1 MRFDQDRHGGRHDR
15 LRRGWGRRVVGLG
28 AVAASMVIA
37 TGTAT
42 AVPATASLGSI
53 GSGSSGSAGAGSV
66 GPGSSIPESF
76 REDPGPVPPTRDDI
90 TTAAITGVKQVS
102 EQAVQ
107 YTVASPALR
116 REVTV
121 DVLLPKDRSVPRPVL
136 YMLDGAGARNNSSG
150 WMKASLGAAPAF
162 FEDKNVNVVLLNGGQ
177 GSMYVDWDRVDPEL
191 GLNMWESFIAEELPP
206 LIDAELETD
215 GVNAIA
221 GNSMGAQSAMMLA
234 HRHPDL
240 YRGVAAFSGC
250 YSTSDPLGRL
260 VVQTTVTSRSGDP
273 ANMWAD
279 PSGPEWRSHDTV
291 RHAEN
296 LRGKAIY
303 LSVATGLPGTHEEG
317 SDDARRLLLGGV
329 IEGAS
334 NVCTRIL
341 EKRLDQLKIP
351 VTVDYEG
358 TGVHA
363 WEYWRDQLPKSWPTL
378 ERALGLD

>member
-1 MRFDQDRHGGRHDR
+1 
-15 LRRGWGRRVVGLG
+15 
-28 AVAASMVIA
+28 MVIA